1 MCIYEYGSQEIQD
14 HPYYVYQS
22 FEELMQNSDV
32 ANLPSDKEKRGSK
45 ITGSIVAE
53 VFRKNIE
60 YILKKNYMT
69 NQYKISENNVYVK
82 GCNTEFDF
90 LILKKMP
97 LK

>member
-14 HPYYVYQS
+14 HPNYVYQS

-32 ANLPSDKEKRGSK
+32 AKLTSDKEKRGSK
-45 ITGSIVAE
+45 ITGTIVAE

-60 YILKKNYMT
+60 YVLKKNHMT

-82 GCNTEFDF
+82 AVTLNLTF
-90 LILKKMP
+90 
-97 LK
+97 

>member
-45 ITGSIVAE
+45 ITGTIVAE

-60 YILKKNYMT
+60 YVLKKNYMT
-69 NQYKISENNVYVK
+69 NQYRISENNVYVK
-82 GCNTEFDF
+82 AVTLNLTF
-90 LILKKMP
+90 
-97 LK
+97 